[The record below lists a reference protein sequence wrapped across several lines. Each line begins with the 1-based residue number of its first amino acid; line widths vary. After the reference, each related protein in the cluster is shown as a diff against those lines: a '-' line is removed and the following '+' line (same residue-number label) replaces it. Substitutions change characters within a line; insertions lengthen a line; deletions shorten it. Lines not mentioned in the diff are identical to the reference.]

1 MKPSRSMESAVVDH
15 PRLRSLLPKEHGAYG
30 QLAVPIVA
38 ALTGGAPGASA
49 FLLAASAWAFFFTHE
64 PALVLLGRRGQRAR
78 TENGA
83 RAVNRLL
90 TLALIGAV
98 LGLLGLVLAP
108 PMVRWASLAV
118 AALAL
123 VFAAMVA
130 LGDERSAMGEIL
142 AAVMLAGAAFPVG
155 LASGL
160 DGGTAARA
168 WLVWSLGLVA
178 VVVPV
183 RSIGARRR
191 VTAPLG
197 IRTLP
202 AGLALG
208 IGLALWGPVLGGL
221 ELAALA
227 PLVIASA
234 WLGIAPPPPRRLRE
248 VGWSIVASTLLSGV
262 ALIFTAKVPV

>member
-1 MKPSRSMESAVVDH
+1 MESAVVDH

-30 QLAVPIVA
+30 QLAVPMVV

-49 FLLAASAWAFFFTHE
+49 FLLATSAWAFFLAHE
-64 PALVLLGRRGQRAR
+64 PALVLLGGRGERMR
-78 TENGA
+78 TEHGG
-83 RAVNRLL
+83 RALNRLL
-90 TLALIGAV
+90 ALGLAGVV
-98 LGLLGLVLAP
+98 LGSLGLVLAP
-108 PMVRWASLAV
+108 PVVRWASLGV
-118 AALAL
+118 AALAIL
-123 VFAAMVA
+123 FAAVVA
-130 LGDERSAMGEIL
+130 LGDERSATGEIL
-142 AAVMLAGAAFPVG
+142 AAIMLAGAAFPVG

-160 DGGTAARA
+160 DGGTAGRA

-197 IRTLP
+197 FRALP
-202 AGLALG
+202 AGLTLG

-221 ELAALA
+221 ELVALA

-234 WLGIAPPPPRRLRE
+234 WLGISPPPPRRLRE
-248 VGWSIVASTLLSGV
+248 VGWSIVTATLLTGLALVV
-262 ALIFTAKVPV
+262 AAKAAV